1 MTWHT
6 IIAQEI
12 NIYARHCANCPR
24 SVFSPLIPTPTCRIW
39 VFFYY
44 LLLFIYLAARGL
56 SCGMWDLVP

>member
-12 NIYARHCANCPR
+12 NIYARRCDNCPR
-24 SVFSPLIPTPTCRIW
+24 SVFSPLIPTPTYRIG
-39 VFFYY
+39 VFFIIY
-44 LLLFIYLAARGL
+44 FIYLAARGL